1 MNQLSIVLN
10 KHIIKDTWATSS
22 RMTCS
27 SLRMSVFFH
36 KKKKKI
42 GKPFHYHCVLHD
54 KSSIFINNSMH
65 LEYHQ

>member
-36 KKKKKI
+36 KKKKKS
-42 GKPFHYHCVLHD
+42 V
-54 KSSIFINNSMH
+54 SRFIIIAFYMTNPQF
-65 LEYHQ
+65 L